1 MLSRLFP
8 GCVLTALWTAIAAC
22 SSSAVAGEK
31 LSPGKGP
38 PSPSLLVEA
47 GSPARGAR
55 HCFDDHSTLP
65 ARYPK
70 AAWVPLK
77 GPLLPLELKTAVWVN
92 GRKASAVLDTGA
104 MSTVMSVPVAVSLG
118 LVGHFTP
125 KGKRV
130 RVLDAHGD
138 TLEGERLPLGSIEIG
153 GHRFT
158 DVSVLVIG
166 DHPELFLV
174 GHDILQHI
182 DLYIA
187 GEQGLLGLFD
197 AGTAPILP
205 GAMRASLERG
215 DRQLQVRGVAR
226 STKGSAVNFSLIV
239 DTGASFT
246 TVPAFVGVNGGL
258 PADLRF
264 QSRTFAVGG
273 ANQNR
278 GRFVLDP
285 LRLGPEQ
292 VSAGK
297 VLAMASLMQK
307 GEGPGLLGNDV
318 FMGHHT
324 IISHERGALLLVPLE
339 PRPPTRSAALPQPQ
353 GATNPC
359 VSVSV
364 EAQHFG
370 KATGRDLLA
379 PVCLRTRID
388 DDFAGKTVQLLVTA
402 RDEQRRPL
410 FGGGGLTLSV
420 TVGPGGYESC
430 VQLMPELAALGV
442 DENTSVEL
450 RWVRSEGFEWP
461 CAPELTHCMS
471 FTGPLAP
478 ARPK

>member
-1 MLSRLFP
+1 
-8 GCVLTALWTAIAAC
+8 
-22 SSSAVAGEK
+22 
-31 LSPGKGP
+31 
-38 PSPSLLVEA
+38 
-47 GSPARGAR
+47 
-55 HCFDDHSTLP
+55 
-65 ARYPK
+65 
-70 AAWVPLK
+70 VPLK
-77 GPLLPLELKTAVWVN
+77 GPLLPPELKTTVAVN
-92 GRKASAVLDTGA
+92 GRSATAVLDTGA

-125 KGKRV
+125 KGTRV

-153 GHRFT
+153 RHRFT
-158 DVSVLVIG
+158 DVNVLVIG

-174 GHDILQHI
+174 GQDVLQNV

-197 AGTAPILP
+197 PGTAPALP
-205 GAMRASLERG
+205 GAARASLERG
-215 DRQLQVRGVAR
+215 DRQLQVHGTAR
-226 STKGSAVNFSLIV
+226 SATGAAVRFPLII
-239 DTGASFT
+239 DTGASVT
-246 TVPAFVGVNGGL
+246 TVPALIGVNGRL

-264 QSRTFAVGG
+264 QSRTFAIGG
-273 ANQNR
+273 ESQNR

-292 VSAGK
+292 INAGK

-324 IISHERGALLLVPLE
+324 VISHKKRVLLLRPLK
-339 PRPPTRSAALPQPQ
+339 PLSSTRSAHKPRTTRRGSTDPA
-353 GATNPC
+353 NSC
-359 VSVSV
+359 VSV
-364 EAQHFG
+364 
-370 KATGRDLLA
+370 DLRA
-379 PVCLRTRID
+379 ERRPVTTSLPVSSPMCLSTQIA

-402 RDEQRRPL
+402 RDDDGKPL

-420 TVGPGGYESC
+420 TVGPQGYDSC
-430 VQLMPELAALGV
+430 VPLMPELAALGL
-442 DENTSVEL
+442 DERARLEL

-461 CAPELTHCMS
+461 CSPEFTHCLS

-478 ARPK
+478 VARR

>member
-1 MLSRLFP
+1 M
-8 GCVLTALWTAIAAC
+8 
-22 SSSAVAGEK
+22 
-31 LSPGKGP
+31 
-38 PSPSLLVEA
+38 
-47 GSPARGAR
+47 
-55 HCFDDHSTLP
+55 
-65 ARYPK
+65 
-70 AAWVPLK
+70 
-77 GPLLPLELKTAVWVN
+77 VN
-92 GRKASAVLDTGA
+92 GRKATAVLDTGA

-118 LVGHFTP
+118 LVGHYTP
-125 KGKRV
+125 KGTRV

-138 TLEGERLPLGSIEIG
+138 TLQGERLPLGIIDIG

-158 DVSVLVIG
+158 DVNVLVIG

-174 GHDILQHI
+174 GHDVLQHV

-197 AGTAPILP
+197 AGTAPPLP
-205 GAMRASLERG
+205 GAARVSLERG
-215 DRQLQVRGVAR
+215 ERQLQVRGVAR
-226 STKGSAVNFSLIV
+226 SAQGSAVRFPLIV

-246 TVPAFVGVNGGL
+246 TVPALVGVNGGL

-273 ANQNR
+273 ENQNR

-292 VSAGK
+292 VSAGR
-297 VLAMASLMQK
+297 VFALASLMQK

-324 IISHERGALLLVPLE
+324 VISHKRGALLLLPLDVP
-339 PRPPTRSAALPQPQ
+339 PPSRSAVVR
-353 GATNPC
+353 GTKETTRPC
-359 VSVSV
+359 VAVGLETVPWAKGS
-364 EAQHFG
+364 G
-370 KATGRDLLA
+370 IILPPR
-379 PVCLRTRID
+379 VCLRTQIG

-402 RDEQRRPL
+402 RDGQNRPL

-420 TVGPGGYESC
+420 TVGPEGYENC
-430 VQLMPELAALGV
+430 VPLMPELAALGV
-442 DENTSVEL
+442 DERASVEL

-478 ARPK
+478 APRR